1 LWDLLQERFMPLRIS
16 GKNLD
21 IGEAL
26 RQRINEKVEAA
37 IEKYFDGTV
46 NGHVVITP
54 DGSGYYVDCTLHL
67 ASGVTLQAEGRAH
80 DPYASVDQAVNRIEK
95 QLRRYK
101 RRLKDHH
108 HGNGASAMHE
118 DPGANYVIATRGESV
133 DESVDP
139 GGARTGKDKP

>member
-1 LWDLLQERFMPLRIS
+1 MSLRIS

-26 RQRINEKVEAA
+26 RQRIDEKVEAA
-37 IEKYFDGTV
+37 IAKYFDGSV

-54 DGSGYYVDCTLHL
+54 DGPGYYTDCTLHL

-108 HGNGASAMHE
+108 GNGASEPRE
-118 DPGANYVIATRGESV
+118 DAGSNYVMAAPAGDDNVHPAGS
-133 DESVDP
+133 
-139 GGARTGKDKP
+139 GTGKDKP

>member
-1 LWDLLQERFMPLRIS
+1 MPLRIS

-26 RQRINEKVEAA
+26 RQHITEKIEAA
-37 IEKYFDGTV
+37 ASKYFDGSI

-54 DGSGYYVDCTLHL
+54 EGSGYYADCTLHL
-67 ASGVTLQAEGRAH
+67 DSGVTLQAEGRAH
-80 DPYASVDQAVNRIEK
+80 DPYASFDQAAERIEK

-108 HGNGASAMHE
+108 PAGA
-118 DPGANYVIATRGESV
+118 DTREGQ
-133 DESVDP
+133 P
-139 GGARTGKDKP
+139 

>member
-1 LWDLLQERFMPLRIS
+1 MSLRIS

-21 IGEAL
+21 IGETL
-26 RQRINEKVEAA
+26 RQRIDEKIEAA
-37 IEKYFDGTV
+37 IAKYFDGSV

-54 DGSGYYVDCTLHL
+54 DGSDYYTDCTLHL
-67 ASGVTLQAEGRAH
+67 ASGVTLQADGRAR

-108 HGNGASAMHE
+108 GSGASEARE
-118 DPGANYVIATRGESV
+118 DAGSNYVMAG
-133 DESVDP
+133 P
-139 GGARTGKDKP
+139 GGDDNLHLAGSGTGKDKP

>member
-1 LWDLLQERFMPLRIS
+1 MPVRIS

-26 RQRINEKVEAA
+26 RQRVDEKVDAA
-37 IEKYFDGTV
+37 IAKYFDGSV

-54 DGSGYYVDCTLHL
+54 DGSGYYTDCTLHL

-108 HGNGASAMHE
+108 HGNGGSATHE
-118 DPGANYVIATRGESV
+118 DPGANYVMAGPGENG
-133 DESVDP
+133 DERVAP
-139 GGARTGKDKP
+139 TNPKTGEGKP

>member
-1 LWDLLQERFMPLRIS
+1 MPLRIS

-26 RQRINEKVEAA
+26 RQRIDEKVEAA

-54 DGSGYYVDCTLHL
+54 DGSGYYTDCTLHL

-108 HGNGASAMHE
+108 HGNGASAMHA
-118 DPGANYVIATRGESV
+118 DPGANYVMAEPGENA
-133 DESVDP
+133 DEKLTP
-139 GGARTGKDKP
+139 RAAHIGKDKP